1 MRNIE
6 FIFIVLDILVQRYE
20 LYTIACRIS
29 ILHNINYNTLNDLG
43 KIKKKGIV
51 NVNNNYIIN

>member
-6 FIFIVLDILVQRYE
+6 IIFIVLDIIVMQRYE

-29 ILHNINYNTLNDLG
+29 ILHNINYNTLNDMG
-43 KIKKKGIV
+43 EIKK
-51 NVNNNYIIN
+51 

>member
-6 FIFIVLDILVQRYE
+6 IIFIVLDIVVQRYE

-29 ILHNINYNTLNDLG
+29 ILHNINYSTLNDLG
-43 KIKKKGIV
+43 EI
-51 NVNNNYIIN
+51 